1 MEKGSETKGGCSM
14 RALRLTPRLI
24 CNSLIKFMLSPGGFA
39 TTTVAFFFVIHG
51 IIILPMMSY
60 HWWGWSVRPL
70 LDFIREL
77 IGMTHVPTSIL
88 QGLAGPAALSPEQV
102 VLLKA
107 VYASPDAYLFFM
119 RLYLGLTV
127 VFFYLCARFIYYIAI
142 HPIACKVGRLS
153 AAWPTTAG
161 GGRPGCPD
169 FRYQLATGA
178 RLGEAQPLEL
188 LVGLQH
194 QKKSTALVDQPVPIR
209 LGLHSLR
216 TGLIVTGTTGTGK
229 TYGALYS
236 YTRQFLHYRPDDPER
251 KPGILIL
258 DVKGNY
264 CNQVLNF
271 VAEAGQNAAG
281 PTCSTG
287 PTGPAGRMPDVII
300 IEIGGQ
306 YRYNPLHKPL
316 LRPQVLANR
325 LRVILETFSVGKN
338 HDTYWL
344 DKAEFMIAEAIKLAR
359 LVRGGYVTFE
369 DIDRLIR
376 RKEYQGHLEQLAR
389 KERAGL
395 LSPEEVET
403 YHSVRDFFTYEFEQS
418 DERVRNIIE
427 SEVTRMTATF
437 TTDPDIR
444 KTFCAPQE
452 ELNFPGFDDLVDH
465 GKIVILRM
473 NAEEY
478 QNLAKIVSTYLKL
491 DFQSAV
497 MTRLVRP
504 GANRLRP
511 LIFIND
517 EYHFMASRT
526 DSKFF
531 SVCREADCVNV
542 VATQSFTSLVDSL
555 GDKTVV
561 ETILQNLV
569 NKIWLR
575 GDDHDTI
582 EAAQRA
588 TGKEIKF
595 RRSESLTESGKNSN
609 YSWMF
614 GRSVAKNSNLS
625 KSVNYQAVEEHTFP
639 YDLFRQELRV
649 MQGVAFLYLGGGG
662 WGNDRGNNRGNNRGN
677 DRGNGRGNGN
687 ARANRAG
694 GKGGKGKGKCKGIK
708 GDILTTVIHLIPFDH
723 FCLPPR
729 LRINRVD
736 DQNMSH

>member
-1 MEKGSETKGGCSM
+1 MDGGVCSM
-14 RALRLTPRLI
+14 RSMRLMRSMKLI
-24 CNSLIKFMLSPGGFA
+24 RNYLVKFTFSRGGFA
-39 TTTVAFFFVIHG
+39 ITAALLFFVVHG
-51 IIILPMMSY
+51 IIVLPMMSY
-60 HWWGWSVRPL
+60 HWWGWSMRPL

-77 IGMTHVPTSIL
+77 IGMTPVQASIL
-88 QGLAGPAALSPEQV
+88 RGLSGPASLSPEQI

-107 VYASPDAYLFFM
+107 IYTSPKAYLIFT
-119 RLYLGLTV
+119 RLYLGLALA
-127 VFFYLCARFIYYIAI
+127 FFYLCARFIYNIAI
-142 HPIACKVGRLS
+142 HPIACRLGRPS
-153 AAWPTTAG
+153 AACGERADFGYRLAAGAAGTAEMRSSG
-161 GGRPGCPD
+161 
-169 FRYQLATGA
+169 AT
-178 RLGEAQPLEL
+178 QLEL
-188 LVGLQH
+188 QVGLRH
-194 QKKSTALVDQPVPIR
+194 QKKSTVLIDKPVPIR
-209 LGLHSLR
+209 LGLQSLR

-264 CNQVLNF
+264 CDQVLQF
-271 VAEAGQNAAG
+271 IAEAGQNV
-281 PTCSTG
+281 T
-287 PTGPAGRMPDVII
+287 GRMQDVII

-325 LRVILETFSVGKN
+325 LRVILETFSIGKN

-359 LVRGGYVTFE
+359 LVYGGYVTFE

-376 RKEYQGHLEQLAR
+376 RKEYQVHLAQLAR

-395 LSPEEVET
+395 LGPEELEN
-403 YHSVRDFFTYEFEQS
+403 YISVRDFFTYEFEQS

-465 GKIVILRM
+465 GKIVMLRM

-478 QNLAKIVSTYLKL
+478 QNLAKIISTYLKL

-531 SVCREADCVNV
+531 SVCREADCINV

-575 GDDHDTI
+575 SDDHDTI

-625 KSVNYQAVEEHTFP
+625 KSVSYQAVEEHTFP
-639 YDLFRQELRV
+639 YDLFRQGLRV

-662 WGNDRGNNRGNNRGN
+662 
-677 DRGNGRGNGN
+677 N
-687 ARANRAG
+687 ALPNRAG
-694 GKGGKGKGKCKGIK
+694 GKEMK
-708 GDILTTVIHLIPFDH
+708 GDILTTVIHLIPFDR
-723 FCLPPR
+723 FCLPPKGIR
-729 LRINRVD
+729 PEGR
-736 DQNMSH
+736 

>member
-1 MEKGSETKGGCSM
+1 M
-14 RALRLTPRLI
+14 RALRLIR
-24 CNSLIKFMLSPGGFA
+24 NSLIRFLLSPGGFSA
-39 TTTVAFFFVIHG
+39 TATLVFFVVHG
-51 IIILPMMSY
+51 LIVLPMVSY
-60 HWWGWSVRPL
+60 HWWGWSMRPL
-70 LDFIREL
+70 LDCLREL
-77 IGMTHVPTSIL
+77 VGMTHVPTSIL
-88 QGLAGPAALSPEQV
+88 QGLSGPASLSPDQIM
-102 VLLKA
+102 LLKTI
-107 VYASPDAYLFFM
+107 YAAPEAYLIFM
-119 RLYLGLTV
+119 RLYFGLAV
-127 VFFYLCARFIYYIAI
+127 AFFYLCARFIYYIAV
-142 HPIACKVGRLS
+142 HPLACKIGRPS
-153 AAWPTTAG
+153 GSWSITAG
-161 GGRPGCPD
+161 GGGAG
-169 FRYQLATGA
+169 FKYEAATGTGSG
-178 RLGEAQPLEL
+178 GEVQPLEL
-188 LVGLQH
+188 LIGLQH
-194 QKKSTALVDQPVPIR
+194 QKKSTALIDQPVPIR
-209 LGLHSLR
+209 LGMQSLR

-264 CNQVLNF
+264 CDQVLKF
-271 VAEAGQNAAG
+271 VEEIGANASASGGRATGRQVTESCTAECR
-281 PTCSTG
+281 TTE
-287 PTGPAGRMPDVII
+287 GRIQDVII

-359 LVRGGYVTFE
+359 LVHGGYVTFA

-395 LSPEEVET
+395 LSPEEQEI
-403 YHSVRDFFTYEFEQS
+403 YASVRDFFTYEFEQS

-444 KTFCAPQE
+444 KTFCPPQE
-452 ELNFPGFDDLVDH
+452 ELNFPGFDALVDE
-465 GKIVILRM
+465 GKIVMLRM

-478 QNLAKIVSTYLKL
+478 QNLAKIISIYLKL

-531 SVCREADCVNV
+531 SVCREANCINV

-555 GDKTVV
+555 GDKAVV

-575 GDDHDTI
+575 SDDHHTI

-625 KSVNYQAVEEHTFP
+625 KSVNYQAVEEHTYP
-639 YDLFRQELRV
+639 YDLFRQGLRV
-649 MQGVAFLYLGGGG
+649 MQGVAFLYQGSGSGGGG
-662 WGNDRGNNRGNNRGN
+662 SGSGSVGVWASGMQ
-677 DRGNGRGNGN
+677 
-687 ARANRAG
+687 
-694 GKGGKGKGKCKGIK
+694 
-708 GDILTTVIHLIPFDH
+708 GDILTTVIHLIPFDQLS
-723 FCLPPR
+723 FPLRLPAKG
-729 LRINRVD
+729 
-736 DQNMSH
+736 SKH

>member
-1 MEKGSETKGGCSM
+1 EVEARS
-14 RALRLTPRLI
+14 
-24 CNSLIKFMLSPGGFA
+24 
-39 TTTVAFFFVIHG
+39 
-51 IIILPMMSY
+51 
-60 HWWGWSVRPL
+60 
-70 LDFIREL
+70 RE
-77 IGMTHVPTSIL
+77 
-88 QGLAGPAALSPEQV
+88 A
-102 VLLKA
+102 K
-107 VYASPDAYLFFM
+107 
-119 RLYLGLTV
+119 
-127 VFFYLCARFIYYIAI
+127 
-142 HPIACKVGRLS
+142 
-153 AAWPTTAG
+153 
-161 GGRPGCPD
+161 
-169 FRYQLATGA
+169 
-178 RLGEAQPLEL
+178 PLEL
-188 LVGLQH
+188 LIGLQH
-194 QKKSTALVDQPVPIR
+194 QKKSTALIDQPVPIR
-209 LGLHSLR
+209 LGLQSLR

-264 CNQVLNF
+264 CDQVLQF
-271 VAEAGQNAAG
+271 VAEAGQNA
-281 PTCSTG
+281 T
-287 PTGPAGRMPDVII
+287 GRMQDVII

-325 LRVILETFSVGKN
+325 LRVILETFSIGKN

-359 LVRGGYVTFE
+359 LVHGGYVTFE

-376 RKEYQGHLEQLAR
+376 RKEYQGHLAQLAR

-395 LSPEEVET
+395 LSPEELET
-403 YHSVRDFFTYEFEQS
+403 YISVRDFFTYEFEQS

-444 KTFCAPQE
+444 RSFCAPQE

-478 QNLAKIVSTYLKL
+478 QNLAKIISTYLKL
-491 DFQSAV
+491 DFQSSV

-531 SVCREADCVNV
+531 SVCREADCINV

-575 GDDHDTI
+575 SDDHDTI

-614 GRSVAKNSNLS
+614 GRSVARNSNLS
-625 KSVNYQAVEEHTFP
+625 KSVNYQAV
-639 YDLFRQELRV
+639 
-649 MQGVAFLYLGGGG
+649 
-662 WGNDRGNNRGNNRGN
+662 
-677 DRGNGRGNGN
+677 
-687 ARANRAG
+687 
-694 GKGGKGKGKCKGIK
+694 
-708 GDILTTVIHLIPFDH
+708 
-723 FCLPPR
+723 
-729 LRINRVD
+729 
-736 DQNMSH
+736 

>member
-1 MEKGSETKGGCSM
+1 MHT
-14 RALRLTPRLI
+14 LRLMRNYLVRLA
-24 CNSLIKFMLSPGGFA
+24 FSPGGFA
-39 TTTVAFFFVIHG
+39 LITAFICFVAHG
-51 IIILPMMSY
+51 AIVLPMLSY
-60 HWWGWSVRPL
+60 YWWGWSTRPL
-70 LDFIREL
+70 LDFIMEIVGRTS
-77 IGMTHVPTSIL
+77 MQASIL
-88 QGLAGPAALSPEQV
+88 QGLSGPVSLAPEQA

-107 VYASPDAYLFFM
+107 VYTSPEAYLIFM
-119 RLYLGLTV
+119 RLYLGLAWA
-127 VFFYLCARFIYYIAI
+127 FFYLCARFVYHIAVYPLASKI
-142 HPIACKVGRLS
+142 GRPS
-153 AAWPTTAG
+153 AAG
-161 GGRPGCPD
+161 GGCTDSG
-169 FRYQLATGA
+169 YQLTEVEA
-178 RLGEAQPLEL
+178 RSREAQPLEL
-188 LVGLQH
+188 LIGLQH
-194 QKKSTALVDQPVPIR
+194 QKKSTALIDQPVPIR
-209 LGLHSLR
+209 LGLQSLR

-264 CNQVLNF
+264 CDQVLQF
-271 VAEAGQNAAG
+271 VAEAGQNA
-281 PTCSTG
+281 T
-287 PTGPAGRMPDVII
+287 GRMQDVII

-325 LRVILETFSVGKN
+325 LRVILETFSIGKN

-344 DKAEFMIAEAIKLAR
+344 DKAEFMIAESIKLAR
-359 LVRGGYVTFE
+359 LVHGGYVTFE

-376 RKEYQGHLEQLAR
+376 RKEYQGHLAQLAR

-395 LSPEEVET
+395 LSPEELET
-403 YHSVRDFFTYEFEQS
+403 YISVRDFFTYEFEQS

-444 KTFCAPQE
+444 RSFCAPQE

-478 QNLAKIVSTYLKL
+478 QNLAKIISTYLKL
-491 DFQSAV
+491 DFQSSV

-531 SVCREADCVNV
+531 SVCREADCINV

-575 GDDHDTI
+575 SDDHDTI

-614 GRSVAKNSNLS
+614 GRSVARNSNLS

-639 YDLFRQELRV
+639 YDLFRQGLRI
-649 MQGVAFLYLGGGG
+649 MQGVAFLYLGGGR
-662 WGNDRGNNRGNNRGN
+662 N
-677 DRGNGRGNGN
+677 GNGN
-687 ARANRAG
+687 GN
-694 GKGGKGKGKCKGIK
+694 GKGKGNPPTNHAGGRGMK

-723 FCLPPR
+723 FRPLPGAGS
-729 LRINRVD
+729 RVAGKARSKD
-736 DQNMSH
+736 APGR

>member
-1 MEKGSETKGGCSM
+1 ME
-14 RALRLTPRLI
+14 
-24 CNSLIKFMLSPGGFA
+24 
-39 TTTVAFFFVIHG
+39 
-51 IIILPMMSY
+51 
-60 HWWGWSVRPL
+60 
-70 LDFIREL
+70 
-77 IGMTHVPTSIL
+77 
-88 QGLAGPAALSPEQV
+88 
-102 VLLKA
+102 
-107 VYASPDAYLFFM
+107 
-119 RLYLGLTV
+119 
-127 VFFYLCARFIYYIAI
+127 ARS
-142 HPIACKVGRLS
+142 R
-153 AAWPTTAG
+153 
-161 GGRPGCPD
+161 
-169 FRYQLATGA
+169 
-178 RLGEAQPLEL
+178 EAQPLEL
-188 LVGLQH
+188 LIGLQH
-194 QKKSTALVDQPVPIR
+194 QKKSTALIDQPVPIR
-209 LGLHSLR
+209 LGLQSLR

-264 CNQVLNF
+264 CDQVLQF
-271 VAEAGQNAAG
+271 VAEAGQNA
-281 PTCSTG
+281 T
-287 PTGPAGRMPDVII
+287 GRMQDVII

-325 LRVILETFSVGKN
+325 LRVILETFSIGKN

-359 LVRGGYVTFE
+359 LVHGGYVTFE

-376 RKEYQGHLEQLAR
+376 RKEYQGHLAQLAR

-395 LSPEEVET
+395 LSSEELET
-403 YHSVRDFFTYEFEQS
+403 YISVRDFFTYEFEQS

-444 KTFCAPQE
+444 RSFCAPQE

-478 QNLAKIVSTYLKL
+478 QNLAKIISTYLKL
-491 DFQSAV
+491 DFQSSV

-531 SVCREADCVNV
+531 SVCREADCINV

-575 GDDHDTI
+575 SDDHDTI

-614 GRSVAKNSNLS
+614 GRSVARNSNLS

-639 YDLFRQELRV
+639 YDLFRQGLRI
-649 MQGVAFLYLGGGG
+649 MQGVAFLYLGGGR
-662 WGNDRGNNRGNNRGN
+662 N
-677 DRGNGRGNGN
+677 GNGN
-687 ARANRAG
+687 GN
-694 GKGGKGKGKCKGIK
+694 GKGKGNPPTNHAGGRGMK

-723 FCLPPR
+723 FRPLPGAGS
-729 LRINRVD
+729 RVARKARSKD
-736 DQNMSH
+736 APGR